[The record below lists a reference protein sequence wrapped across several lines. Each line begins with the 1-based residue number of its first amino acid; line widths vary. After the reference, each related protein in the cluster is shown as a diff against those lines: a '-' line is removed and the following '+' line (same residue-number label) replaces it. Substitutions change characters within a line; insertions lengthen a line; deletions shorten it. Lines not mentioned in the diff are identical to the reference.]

1 MGTFSRWFL
10 RQPPSWELESWVL
23 SERKSADG
31 ISLLRTRTLPEGF
44 AFGVFKHRLS
54 VVWNYMSDFSS
65 GSPSLQEMDFM
76 ERFEKRLAIHAEH
89 PSNALLA
96 LVFTEPTFRQWDF
109 YCKSQQSF
117 VRALNRVS
125 SEETSYPIEIRHTED
140 PAGSLHYSYLT
151 PAADENKPLHRADA
165 PKNASALFAA
175 AHGE

>member
-10 RQPPSWELESWVL
+10 RQPASWELESWVL

-76 ERFEKRLAIHAEH
+76 
-89 PSNALLA
+89 
-96 LVFTEPTFRQWDF
+96 D
-109 YCKSQQSF
+109 
-117 VRALNRVS
+117 RVS

-151 PAADENKPLHRADA
+151 PAAE
-165 PKNASALFAA
+165 
-175 AHGE
+175 